1 MSSTVP
7 IDDCHTKFVISTRLF
22 FTLFRQNMWI
32 MWTLLKW
39 KPLASYPSTFIAQ
52 IIFCQLF
59 RRPLNLI
66 LAAHDIWNNPWS
78 WRSHPKPMRVSETC
92 ALVKLLQL
100 GGHQLSGELGRSGY
114 KDRPSANNHHR
125 KMLLNSSENT
135 NLKMFLQKYILSFE
149 LCSSF

>member
-1 MSSTVP
+1 
-7 IDDCHTKFVISTRLF
+7 
-22 FTLFRQNMWI
+22 MWI
-32 MWTLLKW
+32 MRTLLKW
-39 KPLASYPSTFIAQ
+39 KPLASYPSALIAQ

-66 LAAHDIWNNPWS
+66 LAEHDIWNNPWS

-125 KMLLNSSENT
+125 KMLLNSPENT
-135 NLKMFLQKYILSFE
+135 ILKMLSIYCHFKIKNDTNTS
-149 LCSSF
+149 LVDSLLGYNLFVLRFKGYLIWS